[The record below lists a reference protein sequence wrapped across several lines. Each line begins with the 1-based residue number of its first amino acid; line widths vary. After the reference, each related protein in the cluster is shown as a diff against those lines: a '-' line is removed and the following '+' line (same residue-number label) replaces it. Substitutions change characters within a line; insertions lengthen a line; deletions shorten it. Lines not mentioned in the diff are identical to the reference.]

1 MRRRRSL
8 SKDDGEVVGFDEAWV
23 VPREGD
29 HREAMG
35 GSVMFHTLD
44 RCNKVDTA
52 VCHYRGVPFIHL

>member
-8 SKDDGEVVGFDEAWV
+8 SKDDGEVVGFGEAWV

-35 GSVMFHTLD
+35 GSVMFHT
-44 RCNKVDTA
+44 
-52 VCHYRGVPFIHL
+52 